1 MYRCIRARTALEAIM
16 WHGYSPQ
23 SDARYSIEQFRKLPK
38 KDRDAIIKFVDAI

>member
-1 MYRCIRARTALEAIM
+1 MYGCMRARTTLEAIV
-16 WHGYSPQ
+16 WHGCSLR